1 MSDTIQINLP
11 CKYFKKHIFVFQYLR
26 KFDFFRIYS
35 IKNVG
40 GARNKL
46 KYNAPIIYI
55 EKFKDGTLY
64 IFGSFLN
71 QRTQSLGVCVHK
83 GLLLFFN
90 SNIMV
95 SAVELCTVKHRVLN
109 YLHIDSQKYTNQ
121 TIIYLHHTMK
131 PLLIGL
137 EIIYIIYI
145 LRNTL
150 QKAMS

>member
-1 MSDTIQINLP
+1 MYCLESVDNKLSDTIQINLP
-11 CKYFKKHIFVFQYLR
+11 CKYFKKHLFVFQYIR
-26 KFDFFRIYS
+26 KIEIRFFRIYS

-71 QRTQSLGVCVHK
+71 QRTQSLGVCVRK

-90 SNIMV
+90 S
-95 SAVELCTVKHRVLN
+95 
-109 YLHIDSQKYTNQ
+109 
-121 TIIYLHHTMK
+121 
-131 PLLIGL
+131 
-137 EIIYIIYI
+137 
-145 LRNTL
+145 
-150 QKAMS
+150 